1 MTDETTR
8 VAAVAMHSDMGAWAA
23 NLAAVENWC
32 HRARERGAEFA
43 LFPEECITGSLN
55 KSDLDLAAAW
65 EIVRAA
71 EAETR
76 FRLEALC
83 RELEM
88 TVVVGTIE
96 SAGDRFANSALVV
109 GPTGYLATYT
119 KLHLPN
125 ADEKAWFVAGE
136 RFPVVTS
143 QGWTFGVGICY
154 DLRFPEIFRTAAQHG
169 ADFFL
174 LPVGGSGGGSGPG
187 QVQYHKQ
194 LAMQLMPARAV
205 DNALY
210 IFYANQAGASG
221 NAHFP
226 GFTLVVD
233 PQGALVDEYL
243 AGEGMTVTEVSRA
256 AIARARRSG
265 CYTAAE
271 TRPEI
276 YAGARRVGG

>member
-8 VAAVAMHSDMGAWAA
+8 VAAVAMHSDMGAWAE
-23 NLAAVENWC
+23 NLAAVESWC
-32 HRARERGAEFA
+32 RRAHELGAEFV
-43 LFPEECITGSLN
+43 LFPEECVTGSLN
-55 KSDLDLAAAW
+55 KSDLDRAAAR

-71 EAETR
+71 ETETLSC
-76 FRLEALC
+76 LEALC
-83 RELEM
+83 RELDM

-96 SAGDRFANSALVV
+96 SAGGRFANSALIV
-109 GPTGYLATYT
+109 GPTGHLATYT

-125 ADEKAWFVAGE
+125 AGEKAWFVAGD
-136 RFPVVTS
+136 RFPVVAS
-143 QGWTFGVGICY
+143 GGWVFGVGICY

-174 LPVGGSGGGSGPG
+174 LPVGGSGGPGPG
-187 QVQYHKQ
+187 QVQLHKQ

-210 IFYANQAGASG
+210 IFYANQAGGSG

-233 PQGALVDEYL
+233 PQGSLVDEHL

-256 AIARARRSG
+256 TIARARGSG
-265 CYTAAE
+265 CCTAAE
-271 TRPEI
+271 TRPDI
-276 YAGARRVGG
+276 YAGAQRVGD